1 MFLSNKLEALDTYQ
15 SDCQHFVFSKKGSF
29 DYLTDRFELYTDQET
44 RIFNHIDGA
53 IPITKRIEN
62 TILRDNKTKIHLI
75 QLLPENS
82 ENYWT
87 KINDKRYAILVALT
101 LWMKTKDVYIKNKT
115 KFIKGKKHVTQIR
128 SSKTTIIRDE

>member
-29 DYLTDRFELYTDQET
+29 DYLTDRFELYTDHEK
-44 RIFNHIDGA
+44 RIFSHIDGI
-53 IPITKRIEN
+53 IPIIKRIEN
-62 TILRDNKTKIHLI
+62 TLLKDNKTKIHLI

-87 KINDKRYAILVALT
+87 KINDKRYALLVALT
-101 LWMKTKDVYIKNKT
+101 LWMKTKDL
-115 KFIKGKKHVTQIR
+115 
-128 SSKTTIIRDE
+128 

>member
-15 SDCQHFVFSKKGSF
+15 SDCHRIIVSKKGSF
-29 DYLTDRFELYTDQET
+29 DYLTDRFELYTDQEK

-53 IPITKRIEN
+53 IPITKKIGS
-62 TILRDNKTKIHLI
+62 ILLKDNKTRIHLI

-87 KINDKRYAILVALT
+87 KINDKRLALCTIL
-101 LWMKTKDVYIKNKT
+101 K
-115 KFIKGKKHVTQIR
+115 
-128 SSKTTIIRDE
+128 